1 MRYDA
6 AKTTEPAG
14 RALIIAGPADYNGAL
29 DAVIA
34 NLRRYLGPPPGLYYE
49 NPGADDRFV
58 TQAALATSRYHIVG
72 AIAGLCRK
80 FRRLPQTSTK
90 P

>member
-34 NLRRYLGPPPGLYYE
+34 NLRRYLGPPPGLCYE
-49 NPGADDRFV
+49 NPGAEDRDQPLSHCRRHRGIV
-58 TQAALATSRYHIVG
+58 PEIPATP
-72 AIAGLCRK
+72 ADLD
-80 FRRLPQTSTK
+80 
-90 P
+90 